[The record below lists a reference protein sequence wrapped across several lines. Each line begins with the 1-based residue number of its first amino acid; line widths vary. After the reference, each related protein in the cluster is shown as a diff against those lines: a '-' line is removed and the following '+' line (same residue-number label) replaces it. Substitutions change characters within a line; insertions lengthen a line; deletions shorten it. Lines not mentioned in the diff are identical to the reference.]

1 MKSTAFDSNNLRGT
15 LLPITTPFSSGA
27 IDHDAL
33 RFNIDR
39 CATTG
44 ISGYVVL
51 GSTGERVH
59 LNESEYLAVIETT
72 RGIVQRSMSFIVGAG
87 QQSTRGTIDEIA
99 KAAAAGA
106 DAVLVI
112 TPHYY
117 RSAITQDTLVTFYKA
132 VADAAPVPLLL
143 YSMPALTGIKIEPD
157 TIARLSEHP
166 NIIGVKDSSNDI
178 AGFKRTVDLCPAEF
192 AVMTG
197 NGTIFLE
204 AMEAGATGA
213 ILAVGCVVP
222 ELCVEIDRSFRNG
235 ELERARL
242 LQQILTPLAAA
253 VTTRF
258 GIGGLKAALDLAG
271 YRGGEVR
278 APLPEPNENAR
289 AEIAAL
295 LENAKKSLTQTRKD
309 PEL

>member
-1 MKSTAFDSNNLRGT
+1 MTSTAFDLDKLRGT
-15 LLPITTPFSSGA
+15 LLPITTPFSSER

-33 RFNIDR
+33 RANINR
-39 CATTG
+39 WTTTG

-72 RGIVQRSMSFIVGAG
+72 REIVQRSMSFIVGAG
-87 QQSTRGTIDEIA
+87 QQSTRGTIDEIRR
-99 KAAAAGA
+99 AAEAGA

-112 TPHYY
+112 TPSFY
-117 RSAITQDTLVTFYKA
+117 RAALSQDILFRHYKA
-132 VADAAPVPLLL
+132 VADAAPVPVLL
-143 YSMPALTGIKIEPD
+143 YSMPALTGIKIEPEAV
-157 TIARLSEHP
+157 ARLSEHP

-178 AGFKRTVDLCPAEF
+178 AGFKQTVDLCPAEF

-197 NGTIFLE
+197 NGTVFLD
-204 AMEAGATGA
+204 ALEAGATGA

-222 ELCVEIDRSFRNG
+222 ELCVGIDRSFRSG
-235 ELERARL
+235 ELDRARM
-242 LQQILTPLAAA
+242 LQQKLTPLAAA

-278 APLPEPNENAR
+278 APLQAPNENAR
-289 AEIAAL
+289 AEIASL
-295 LENAKKSLTQTRKD
+295 LDDAKHANV
-309 PEL
+309 